1 MAFLENTFN
10 LFFLCGCQA
19 WKFLGFKMKVKIIS
33 KLYAIKRKEFKTRI
47 MYHDMVD
54 ESLSCDIANAAQVKD
69 FSFPKSRN

>member
-1 MAFLENTFN
+1 
-10 LFFLCGCQA
+10 
-19 WKFLGFKMKVKIIS
+19 MKVKIIS

-69 FSFPKSRN
+69 FSCPKSRN

>member
-1 MAFLENTFN
+1 
-10 LFFLCGCQA
+10 
-19 WKFLGFKMKVKIIS
+19 MKVKIIS